1 MNIQKTSPR
10 SASPKGV
17 MLAKA
22 RKGPSDTT
30 ISKTSARN
38 FCIADANFCTR
49 DANFCTRD
57 ANFCIADANFCT
69 RDAELL
75 RPKKTVVIGVEFYRT
90 VKILYAFFL

>member
-1 MNIQKTSPR
+1 MNMQRTSPR

-38 FCIADANFCTR
+38 FCIA

>member
-1 MNIQKTSPR
+1 MNMQRTSPR
-10 SASPKGV
+10 SASQKEM

-38 FCIADANFCTR
+38 FCIADANFCS
-49 DANFCTRD
+49 RD

>member
-1 MNIQKTSPR
+1 MNMQRTSPS

-17 MLAKA
+17 MLANA

-38 FCIADANFCTR
+38 FCIA